1 MPRRPGEERAVPK
14 ASAGILL
21 HRKREGRVQVLL
33 VHPGGPLWARRDLG
47 AWSIPK
53 GEVGP
58 GEEPLEVA
66 RREFAE
72 ETGQSA
78 PGSLAPL
85 ATVRQPGGKTVA
97 AWTGEGD
104 LDPARLR
111 SNTFAMEWPPRSGRR
126 REFPE
131 VDRAEWFPL
140 AEARRRI
147 LKGQL
152 GLLAALESRLSGGE
166 GEA

>member
-1 MPRRPGEERAVPK
+1 
-14 ASAGILL
+14 
-21 HRKREGRVQVLL
+21 
-33 VHPGGPLWARRDLG
+33 
-47 AWSIPK
+47 
-53 GEVGP
+53 
-58 GEEPLEVA
+58 
-66 RREFAE
+66 
-72 ETGQSA
+72 
-78 PGSLAPL
+78 
-85 ATVRQPGGKTVA
+85 VA